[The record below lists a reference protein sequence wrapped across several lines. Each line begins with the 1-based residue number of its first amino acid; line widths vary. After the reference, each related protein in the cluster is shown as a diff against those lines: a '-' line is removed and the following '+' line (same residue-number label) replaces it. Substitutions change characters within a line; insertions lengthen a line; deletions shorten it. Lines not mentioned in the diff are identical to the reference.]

1 MQRSYRLP
9 LKPCRCADADNHHAH
24 IHHAGAD
31 ADDHSDADDHHTHIH
46 HAGADGDDHADA
58 DAYVDAESCIDVAQ
72 VREELAKSDQR
83 EVDSG
88 TEISGNS

>member
-9 LKPCRCADADNHHAH
+9 LKPCRCADADNYHAH
-24 IHHAGAD
+24 IHHAGAE
-31 ADDHSDADDHHTHIH
+31 A
-46 HAGADGDDHADA
+46 ADA
-58 DAYVDAESCIDVAQ
+58 DNHADAESCIDVAQ

>member
-9 LKPCRCADADNHHAH
+9 LKPCRCADPDDNFYAH
-24 IHHAGAD
+24 VHQAGAD
-31 ADDHSDADDHHTHIH
+31 ADDHVN
-46 HAGADGDDHADA
+46 ADA
-58 DAYVDAESCIDVAQ
+58 DSCIDVAQ

>member
-9 LKPCRCADADNHHAH
+9 LKLCRCDDADDHHAH
-24 IHHAGAD
+24 IHHAGAE
-31 ADDHSDADDHHTHIH
+31 ADY
-46 HAGADGDDHADA
+46 HADA
-58 DAYVDAESCIDVAQ
+58 DYNADADTYVDTETFSESCIDVAQ

>member
-9 LKPCRCADADNHHAH
+9 LKPCRFADADNHHAH
-24 IHHAGAD
+24 IHHAGTD
-31 ADDHSDADDHHTHIH
+31 A
-46 HAGADGDDHADA
+46 DDHADA
-58 DAYVDAESCIDVAQ
+58 DSCIDVAQ

-83 EVDSG
+83 DVDSG